1 MTIFERIKE
10 LADKQG
16 KSLQK
21 VSEELGFSSNYLY
34 QLKRQTPAADKLA
47 LIADYFNVSV
57 DYLLGRENSEKDNFR
72 KNLKELYAT
81 QELTGRELAGKLG
94 QSYNDFKSFLSGE
107 KFPDSKNLER
117 IAYYFEVSV
126 NYLLGKKGMEN
137 NFSNNLINLRRNV
150 GLTRKQLAE
159 ELGVSSRLISELE
172 SGKIFPSMASVKKI
186 SEYFDV
192 SGEFL
197 LGLPES
203 NELNAFEIMTLQD
216 FIDYSSPRQREVF
229 DEILFAIAQANKI
242 SVNEELLI
250 KMRDILFILS
260 DLPLNTDDLEDHR
273 TMRLMD

>member
-1 MTIFERIKE
+1 M
-10 LADKQG
+10 
-16 KSLQK
+16 
-21 VSEELGFSSNYLY
+21 
-34 QLKRQTPAADKLA
+34 
-47 LIADYFNVSV
+47 
-57 DYLLGRENSEKDNFR
+57 
-72 KNLKELYAT
+72 
-81 QELTGRELAGKLG
+81 
-94 QSYNDFKSFLSGE
+94 
-107 KFPDSKNLER
+107 
-117 IAYYFEVSV
+117 
-126 NYLLGKKGMEN
+126 GKKGIEN